1 MAMNLKDLS
10 DSDKKSIRSW
20 YIYDWAHSAHSTSV
34 MVAIAPVY
42 FVNLYKE
49 VFGINGYTF
58 STENWILSFLNGFN
72 FTGTNVWSIGISLS
86 TFL

>member
-1 MAMNLKDLS
+1 MANKVLSDLP

-49 VFGINGYTF
+49 G
-58 STENWILSFLNGFN
+58 SSAENALND
-72 FTGTNVWSIGISLS
+72 SLKMIR
-86 TFL
+86 